1 MAFSLSRVL
10 QSNGYFKS
18 QSSNENKIYSENAA
32 LSIETFL
39 HVSFDWRRVNELFGF
54 ACVCICGGVRP
65 AMNFN
70 STFCSV
76 FQTLNNT
83 FQDKSVLM
91 LK

>member
-1 MAFSLSRVL
+1 MK
-10 QSNGYFKS
+10 Y
-18 QSSNENKIYSENAA
+18 KIYSENVA

-39 HVSFDWRRVNELFGF
+39 PVSFEWRRVNELFGF
-54 ACVCICGGVRP
+54 ACVCICEGGRP
-65 AMNFN
+65 AMKFN

-83 FQDKSVLM
+83 FQDKSELM